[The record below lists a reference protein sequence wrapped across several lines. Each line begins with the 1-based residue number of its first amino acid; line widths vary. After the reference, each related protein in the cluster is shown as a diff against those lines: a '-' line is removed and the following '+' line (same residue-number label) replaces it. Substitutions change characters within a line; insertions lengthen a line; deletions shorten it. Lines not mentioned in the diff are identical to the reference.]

1 VSEAE
6 LIEVFLNYVALL
18 DSQLLGYISVL
29 SGFIVVSY
37 FAASKLTTLLAGIV
51 VTLYSFTCGLFLT
64 RIVFLRRDFVELH
77 MFMVEQRSA
86 NVIDIPWF
94 GTNPPWA
101 SEMLNYLM
109 IGVTVGGYLG
119 SVLFFFIQRGRAC
132 REA

>member
-37 FAASKLTTLLAGIV
+37 FAASKLTTVLAGIV
-51 VTLYSFTCGLFLT
+51 VTLYSLTCGLFLT
-64 RIVFLRRDFVELH
+64 RIVFLRKDFVELH
-77 MFMVEQRSA
+77 MFIVEQRSA
-86 NVIDIPWF
+86 GVIDIAWF

-119 SVLFFFIQRGRAC
+119 SVLFFFVQRSGAGR
-132 REA
+132 ES

>member
-1 VSEAE
+1 MSEAE

-37 FAASKLTTLLAGIV
+37 FAASKLTTVLAGIV
-51 VTLYSFTCGLFLT
+51 VTLYSLTCGLFLT
-64 RIVFLRRDFVELH
+64 RIVFLRKDFVELH
-77 MFMVEQRSA
+77 MFIVEQRSA
-86 NVIDIPWF
+86 GVIDIPWF

-119 SVLFFFIQRGRAC
+119 SVLFFFVQRRGAGR
-132 REA
+132 EG